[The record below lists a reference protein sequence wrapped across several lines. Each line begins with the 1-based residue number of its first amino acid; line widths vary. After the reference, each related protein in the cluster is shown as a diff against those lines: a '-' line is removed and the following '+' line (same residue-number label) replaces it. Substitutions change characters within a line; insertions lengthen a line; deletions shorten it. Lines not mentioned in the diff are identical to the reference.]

1 METELQVE
9 ADPLRVGQAIVNL
22 VDNALT
28 HGEGTVEL
36 RAEARGAF
44 VELHV
49 SDSGS
54 GFPAEFRERAFDR
67 FSRADEA
74 RSGGGSG
81 LGLSIVE
88 LVAGAHGGGAG
99 LGSSPTGGADV
110 WISLPR
116 ADVPAGPSAE
126 PTATLARNA

>member
-1 METELQVE
+1 
-9 ADPLRVGQAIVNL
+9 
-22 VDNALT
+22 
-28 HGEGTVEL
+28 VEL
-36 RAEARGAF
+36 RAEERGAF

-49 SDSGS
+49 SDSGP
-54 GFPAEFRERAFDR
+54 GFPLDFRNRAFDR

-99 LGSSPTGGADV
+99 LGDSPSGGADV
-110 WISLPR
+110 WISLPLTS
-116 ADVPAGPSAE
+116 APARPLAE
-126 PTATLARNA
+126 RPTTLA